1 MTEKELEQVNI
12 KIAKK
17 MGWNKFRLERT
28 PEPLNTRRMTAIS
41 PGNFRHQFVPAFTN
55 NLAYALQL
63 VDWAVE
69 RGISFQ
75 LSRNSL
81 SYNGAYHAAF
91 YTGKEDA
98 IEIATL
104 PSIAI
109 CLAFLKIQGE
119 K

>member
-1 MTEKELEQVNI
+1 MTNKQLEQLNI

-17 MGWNKFRLERT
+17 LGWTKFKKSSLPDPLQKDKRT
-28 PEPLNTRRMTAIS
+28 VGLA
-41 PGNFRHQFVPAFTN
+41 PGNFRKQFVPNYFG
-55 NLAYALQL
+55 NLAYAMQL

-91 YTGKEDA
+91 YTGKDDA
-98 IEIATL
+98 IDTAKL
-104 PSIAI
+104 PSMAI
-109 CLAFLKIQGE
+109 CLAFLKIS
-119 K
+119 